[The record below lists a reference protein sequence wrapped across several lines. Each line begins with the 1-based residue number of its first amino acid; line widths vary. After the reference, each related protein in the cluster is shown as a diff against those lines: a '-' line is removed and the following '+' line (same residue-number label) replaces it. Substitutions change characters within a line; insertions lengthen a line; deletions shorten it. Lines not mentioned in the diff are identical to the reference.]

1 MLLVAL
7 SMAGESRS
15 LQENLSQKESLEGSL
30 PYVEQI
36 RKAECEK
43 QDLKERLKRV
53 SKEKKQFQ
61 EQLKEYKSQLRNRET
76 RLENVETQ
84 LRELQEQFTIL
95 EERRERETCNL
106 QDELEIKIQE
116 FDGVEREMRD
126 REQDIVQR
134 NRDLLDRERE
144 LENVQTQL
152 RELQEQFTTLEE
164 RRERETCNLQD
175 ELEIKRQELDKVERE
190 MRDREQDIGQLNRN
204 LLDRETELENV
215 QTQLRELQEQFTTL
229 EERRERETCNL
240 QDEIKIK
247 REKLDELEREMRDR
261 EQDIGKLNRDLLDR
275 ETELDNVQTQLRE
288 LQEEFTILKEQER
301 EKCNLQDQ
309 LINKREEL
317 DELERVLRDREQDIV
332 QQKRDLIDCRETKM
346 FREIV
351 QTQLRELKE
360 KVTILEENKLK
371 EKETCDLQ
379 DELKSKKEE
388 LDELGREL
396 RDREQDIVELKRD
409 LKEAKE
415 TKSNYDH
422 ELQLKTRDWILSR
435 DEVELTDKRLG
446 EGAFGIVLEGRYCDC
461 PVAVKKLKEY
471 NLTPEARSL
480 FEREMDIASRCRH
493 PCLLLFIGATIDESP
508 PLLVTELMELSLRA
522 LLRKRQLSETEVSI
536 ISLDVARA
544 LEYLHQRKPTPIVH
558 RDVSSANVLLWKQN
572 DQWRGKLSDYGT
584 AKFVVESMTTNPG
597 ADIYAAPETARSD
610 YQTEVGLS
618 T

>member
-15 LQENLSQKESLEGSL
+15 LQENLSQKESLEASL

-43 QDLKERLKRV
+43 QDLKERLKRMERQMTYYQGQLPIRV
-53 SKEKKQFQ
+53 SKERKQFQ

-106 QDELEIKIQE
+106 QDELEIK
-116 FDGVEREMRD
+116 
-126 REQDIVQR
+126 
-134 NRDLLDRERE
+134 
-144 LENVQTQL
+144 
-152 RELQEQFTTLEE
+152 
-164 RRERETCNLQD
+164 
-175 ELEIKRQELDKVERE
+175 RQELDKVERE
-190 MRDREQDIGQLNRN
+190 MRDREQDIGQLNRD

-240 QDEIKIK
+240 QDEIKVK
-247 REKLDELEREMRDR
+247 REKLDELERE
-261 EQDIGKLNRDLLDR
+261 
-275 ETELDNVQTQLRE
+275 
-288 LQEEFTILKEQER
+288 
-301 EKCNLQDQ
+301 
-309 LINKREEL
+309 
-317 DELERVLRDREQDIV
+317 LRDREQDIV
-332 QQKRDLIDCRETKM
+332 QLNRDLLDCRETKM
-346 FREIV
+346 FRENV

-360 KVTILEENKLK
+360 KVTIIEENKLK

-415 TKSNYDH
+415 TKSEY

-471 NLTPEARSL
+471 NFTPEASSS
-480 FEREMDIASRCRH
+480 FEKEMNIASRCRH